1 MGASGATTGEDGGE
15 KRMAQPES
23 YEDYTARIAS
33 YVAGRDPM
41 RMLRAAPGK
50 LERMV
55 AGVSRGRLTR
65 PPAPGKWSVGEILAH
80 LSEIELLWGYRVRTM
95 LEREDP
101 EIVGM
106 DQEVWARV
114 GRYAQR
120 DPRASLGLYSALRR
134 SHVALLG
141 GLSAKDRARGG
152 RHSQFGRLT
161 IDGIARLLAGHDV
174 NHTRQIEAILGKP
187 SRRAR

>member
-1 MGASGATTGEDGGE
+1 
-15 KRMAQPES
+15 MAQPES
-23 YEDYTARIAS
+23 YEEYTARIAS
-33 YVAGRDPM
+33 YVKGQDPM

-50 LERMV
+50 LERTV
-55 AGVSRGRLTR
+55 AGVPRGRLTR

-80 LSEIELLWGYRVRTM
+80 LSEIELLWGYRIRTM

-114 GRYAQR
+114 GRYAKR
-120 DPRASLGLYSALRR
+120 DPRASLGLYTALRR
-134 SHVALLG
+134 SHVALLD

-161 IDGIARLLAGHDV
+161 IDGIIRLLAGHDV
-174 NHTRQIEAILGKP
+174 NHTRQIEAIVANPG
-187 SRRAR
+187 RRGR